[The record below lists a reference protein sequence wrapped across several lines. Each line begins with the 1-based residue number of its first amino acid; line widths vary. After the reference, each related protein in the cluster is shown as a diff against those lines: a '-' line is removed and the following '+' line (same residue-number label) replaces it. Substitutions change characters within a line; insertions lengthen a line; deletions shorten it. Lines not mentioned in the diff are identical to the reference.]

1 MRVENKLQVI
11 EINGVKYVPQGQ
23 EQPKEKMGEKD
34 KAALAALTAF
44 FDRLGRV

>member
-1 MRVENKLQVI
+1 METKLQVI

-34 KAALAALTAF
+34 KAALAALTLYF
-44 FDRLGRV
+44 LDLERTI